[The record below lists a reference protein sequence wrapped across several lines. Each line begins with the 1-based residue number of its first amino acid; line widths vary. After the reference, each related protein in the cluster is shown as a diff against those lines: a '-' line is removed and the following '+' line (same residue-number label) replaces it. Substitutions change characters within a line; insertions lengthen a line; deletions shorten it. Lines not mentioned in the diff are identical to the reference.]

1 MKAKTIKKVLSKK
14 HSDFVESIQDEYVR
28 DLVKKNSIITGGS
41 IVSML
46 LNEPVNDYDY
56 YFTDKETTKAVAEY
70 FVNKFNQT
78 SKYSATVKDE
88 EGRISI
94 FLRSKGIAGDV
105 EINEDGNIVEEK
117 ENEEY
122 KVNFLS
128 SNAITLTDKVQLVV
142 RFYGDAENIHK
153 NYDFIHATCWWR
165 SKDSHLELPQQALE
179 SIITREL
186 VYQGSKYPLASIFR
200 AKKFILRGW
209 NINAG
214 QYLKMALQ
222 LNDMD
227 LTNVKTLE
235 EQLTG
240 VDAAYFIE
248 IIHLIKERQ
257 GKDENFKTDTA
268 YLIEVVN
275 RVFN

>member
-1 MKAKTIKKVLSKK
+1 MKAKTIKKVLNKK
-14 HSDFVESIQDEYVR
+14 HSEFVESIEDEHVR
-28 DLVKKNSIITGGS
+28 DLVRKKSIITGGS

-88 EGRISI
+88 DGRISI
-94 FLRSKGIAGDV
+94 FLKSKGIVGDE
-105 EINEDGNIVEEK
+105 EIDENGNIIEEK

-122 KVNFLS
+122 KVSFLS

-165 SKDSHLELPQQALE
+165 SKDGHLELPQPALE

-257 GKDENFKTDTA
+257 GKDENFKIDTA